1 MVDDLFRIVTSQ
13 RARLEPLLTMFRKF
27 LFAVAF
33 SAAAAAAPRVA
44 FVRTIAPLHNLG
56 GSEVVIIYA
65 LGDTPKLDTFL
76 DTFLDRTN
84 RSEKLRIAAQLQHI
98 KSMRGESPDRLTIQR
113 LRREHP
119 ADVFIGVNHFT
130 CATRQSGAE
139 GSEHTTGGERIR
151 KHHFWADA
159 VCKGRM
165 DVIDPATG
173 RLFFSFDLR
182 GEGTSPRVTEVTEE
196 ERNIAAEQAAH
207 FAAVQAAEMVTPRR
221 IKESIELDARAPEM
235 ERAMLLLDAGRLM
248 AARNLWKRELDR
260 SPDSAPLH
268 FNVAAVSEAMGEV
281 DVAREH
287 YRAAV
292 RLAPKE
298 RWYQLEARMFERRTS
313 GAR

>member
-1 MVDDLFRIVTSQ
+1 ML
-13 RARLEPLLTMFRKF
+13 RKF
-27 LFAVAF
+27 LLAVAI
-33 SAAAAAAPRVA
+33 SAAASAAPRVA
-44 FVRTIAPLHNLG
+44 FVRTIKPLHNLG

-84 RSEKLRIAAQLQHI
+84 RSEELRMVAQLEHI
-98 KSMRGESPDRLTIQR
+98 KKMRDETPDPLTIRR

-119 ADVFIGVNHFT
+119 ADVYVGVNHFT
-130 CATRQSGAE
+130 CATMQRGAE

-151 KHHFWADA
+151 RHHVWADA
-159 VCKGRM
+159 VCKGKM
-165 DVIDPATG
+165 DVIDPASG
-173 RLFFSFDLR
+173 RRLFSFDLR

-221 IKESIELDARAPEM
+221 IKESIELDARAPEL
-235 ERAMLLLDAGRLM
+235 ERAMLLIDAGRLM
-248 AARNLWKRELDR
+248 AARNLWKRELER
-260 SPDSAPLH
+260 APESAPLH
-268 FNVAAVSEAMGEV
+268 FNVAAVSEAMGET

-298 RWYQLEARMFERRTS
+298 RWYQLEAKMFERRTS